1 MIFKKEKAL
10 KLKIAYIIS
19 RLSEPF
25 LWLFIFGIVI
35 LFSKYLDG
43 YNHWL
48 WGLSLVLFLGFLPLM
63 TLWLGIKRIKGL
75 DIDLTKRES
84 RTPFILI
91 ILFYWLLGL
100 VLGWAL
106 AGPKLILVLLL
117 IGIILNIIVLL
128 INFYWKISNHSLV
141 LATVILF
148 TSQLFSRD
156 YLWLLLLLPFVA
168 WSRWVQKKHTWG
180 QLIGGMGLAIL
191 AWWLLQL
198 FGY

>member
-1 MIFKKEKAL
+1 MLFKKEKDL

-25 LWLFIFGIVI
+25 LWLSIFGIVI
-35 LFSKYLDG
+35 LFSRYLDG

-48 WGLSLVLFLGFLPLM
+48 WGLGLVLFLGFMPLM
-63 TLWLGIKRIKGL
+63 TLWLGIKKIKGL
-75 DIDLTKRES
+75 DIDLTRKES

-100 VLGWAL
+100 ILGWAL
-106 AGPKLILVLLL
+106 TGPKLILALLL
-117 IGIILNIIVLL
+117 IGIILNIIVLI

-141 LATVILF
+141 LTAVILF
-148 TSQLFSRD
+148 TSQLFNNN
-156 YLWLLLLLPFVA
+156 YLWLLLILPIVG

-180 QLIGGMGLAIL
+180 QLIGGVGLAVF